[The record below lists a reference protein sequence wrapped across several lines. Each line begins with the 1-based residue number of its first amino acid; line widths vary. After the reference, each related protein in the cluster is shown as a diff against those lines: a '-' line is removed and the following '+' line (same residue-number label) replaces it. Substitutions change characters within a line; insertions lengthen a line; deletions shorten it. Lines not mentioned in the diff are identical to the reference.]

1 MVYNKLERS
10 KGGAKM
16 LFTNKKT
23 DIATNRFGGDGDV
36 IINHYIDE
44 KLINDS
50 IVMYAEVV
58 LKPGCNLGYHQHS
71 GNSETDIHCRAAADG
86 NFRKELFFLFH
97 RLQSGNTP

>member
-50 IVMYAEVV
+50 IGQRPIVSMISPTTAV
-58 LKPGCNLGYHQHS
+58 
-71 GNSETDIHCRAAADG
+71 
-86 NFRKELFFLFH
+86 
-97 RLQSGNTP
+97 